1 MTLQRD
7 PDRKEIRLLHEYM
20 DRNASRKRVLEIGCG
35 EGRLTWQYANETQF
49 TLAVDLDHDALRVAR
64 VDRPSDL
71 EDRVHLTCAD
81 SVQLPLAKE
90 KFDIAILAWSL

>member
-7 PDRKEIRLLHEYM
+7 A
-20 DRNASRKRVLEIGCG
+20 DRNEIKFLHKFVDLKDKRVLEVGCG
-35 EGRLTWQYANETQF
+35 EGRLTWQYAEETRL
-49 TLAVDLDHDALRVAR
+49 TLAVDLDRDSLRVAR

-71 EDRVHLTCAD
+71 ENKIHFACAD
-81 SVQLPLAKE
+81 SIHLPFAKE